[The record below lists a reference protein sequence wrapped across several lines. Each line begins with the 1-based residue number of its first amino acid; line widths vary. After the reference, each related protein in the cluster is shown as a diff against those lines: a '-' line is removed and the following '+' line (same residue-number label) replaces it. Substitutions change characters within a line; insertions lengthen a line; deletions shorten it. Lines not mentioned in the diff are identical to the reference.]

1 MILDLASVAVSIQIA
16 RCAVSTVA
24 GVCVGLLRCVLLFPR
39 AATVAAL
46 LLCASSLPCSRTWKN
61 AAEAGTRHARG
72 GSFEMMGLMRLR
84 GGRKGV
90 QAKHSSKEE
99 ALKNKLAT
107 KNMGGGKEGLQ
118 DRLGGKA
125 GHAKLVCPLP
135 GCNMQ
140 APSLKNMQM
149 HHESKH
155 PKVTTMHMTPQQT
168 LTHACSPTT
177 LVV

>member
-1 MILDLASVAVSIQIA
+1 
-16 RCAVSTVA
+16 
-24 GVCVGLLRCVLLFPR
+24 
-39 AATVAAL
+39 
-46 LLCASSLPCSRTWKN
+46 
-61 AAEAGTRHARG
+61 
-72 GSFEMMGLMRLR
+72 MMGLMRLR

-155 PKVTTMHMTPQQT
+155 PKVNR
-168 LTHACSPTT
+168 CRI
-177 LVV
+177 